1 MFMNPLMH
9 TKPTSTI
16 NPLAAAFRGEREWH
30 FPLCRN
36 TCSPGP
42 HSSVLAKQLKRRK
55 LNCVLLSSMNEAG
68 YCSEKDADG
77 SDTAYDRDPESE
89 DLEAVSSTDSCSE
102 NKSEEAIDLIS
113 DPQMAS
119 LCSEVSISFGHMCT
133 WSLSDP

>member
-1 MFMNPLMH
+1 MD
-9 TKPTSTI
+9 
-16 NPLAAAFRGEREWH
+16 
-30 FPLCRN
+30 
-36 TCSPGP
+36 
-42 HSSVLAKQLKRRK
+42 
-55 LNCVLLSSMNEAG
+55 EAG

-102 NKSEEAIDLIS
+102 NKSEEAIDLLS